1 MTRLLLVDDHPVVRA
16 GYQRLLELS
25 GPWRVVA
32 QAGTVDEALDL
43 HREHQPELTITDLG
57 LPGRGGLDLLR
68 QLVERDAGARVLVF
82 SMHEGEALVRRAFA
96 MGARGYVTKSSAP
109 QELLDAAACVMAG
122 RRYLCGTLPAHWL
135 QPLPPQ
141 GDPDG
146 LSALSDREFE
156 VFRLLARGLTPADC
170 AGTLHLSPKTVSNL
184 QTQIRDKLGL
194 ASTAAM
200 AHLALRRGLIE
211 GGLGG

>member
-25 GPWRVVA
+25 GVWRVVA
-32 QAGTVDEALDL
+32 QAGSVDEAVAL

-57 LPGRGGLDLLR
+57 LPGRGGLELLR
-68 QLVERDAGARVLVF
+68 HLIERDAGARVLVF
-82 SMHEGEALVRRAFA
+82 SMHEGEAMVRRAFA
-96 MGARGYVTKSSAP
+96 MGARGYVTKSAAP
-109 QELLDAAACVMAG
+109 EELLDAVARVMAG
-122 RRYLCGTLPAHWL
+122 RRHLCSSLPAHWL
-135 QPLPPQ
+135 QPLPPL

-146 LSALSDREFE
+146 LASLSDREFE
-156 VFRLLARGLTPADC
+156 VFRLLAEGRTPADC
-170 AGTLHLSPKTVSNL
+170 AGALHISPKTVSNL

-200 AHLALRRGLIE
+200 AHLALRSGLID
-211 GGLGG
+211 GALSG